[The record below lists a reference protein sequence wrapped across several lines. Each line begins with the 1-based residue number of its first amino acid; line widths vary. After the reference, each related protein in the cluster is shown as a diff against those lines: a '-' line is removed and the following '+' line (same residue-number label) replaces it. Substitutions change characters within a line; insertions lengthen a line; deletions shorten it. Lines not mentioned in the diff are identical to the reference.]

1 MAIKTIGV
9 LGAGQMGSGIAQIAA
24 SKGYKVILRDIKQEF
39 CDNAMAKMKAG
50 LEKRIAKGKATQ
62 EDLDTVMNN
71 ISTTVELAD
80 MKDCDMVIEAA
91 VEILDV
97 KKGIFKDL
105 GEICRPD
112 CIMCTNTSSMSITE
126 ITGGCKNPERCMG
139 MHFFSP
145 VYAMKLVEMIRSEKT
160 SDATVAAV
168 REVSEKMGK
177 VPVLCQ
183 TDTPGFIVN
192 RCLFAFMLE
201 AIHEYEDG
209 VATIDD
215 IDTAIKL
222 GLNPVSYTHLDV
234 YKRQA
239 PAGWAFPSCP
249 ARFPCAAECPL
260 VLRAAWSVR
269 TPGKAAGVSPVPAVL
284 PRKSGN
290 SPMKNVLE
298 VYLKWQLAL
307 TSSTKSGF

>member
-112 CIMCTNTSSMSITE
+112 CIMCTNTSSMSITQIMSE
-126 ITGGCKNPERCMG
+126 CKNPERCAG
-139 MHFFSP
+139 MHFFFP
-145 VYAMKLVEMIRSEKT
+145 VTAMKLVEVIRGQKT
-160 SDATVAAV
+160 SDDTVKAVYEVAAG
-168 REVSEKMGK
+168 MGK
-177 VPVLCQ
+177 TAVECK

-201 AIHEYEDG
+201 AIHCYEEG
-209 VATIDD
+209 VATTKD

-222 GLNPVSYTHLDV
+222 GLNHPKGPLEMMDMSGLDSFPHVTETLEALPVTTWKCPESVKKLVDEGRYGRKNGH
-234 YKRQA
+234 
-239 PAGWAFPSCP
+239 GWYDY
-249 ARFPCAAECPL
+249 E
-260 VLRAAWSVR
+260 
-269 TPGKAAGVSPVPAVL
+269 
-284 PRKSGN
+284 
-290 SPMKNVLE
+290 
-298 VYLKWQLAL
+298 
-307 TSSTKSGF
+307 